1 MRPNT
6 LSRYGL
12 FTFASGLLAL
22 FVSVDV
28 AAADLNDVNIIV
40 DKANRAAFYA
50 GDDGRAET
58 RMTIV
63 DAQQRRQLRQFTILR
78 RDISDAGDQ
87 QFMVLFSRP
96 SDVRRTVFRVEKHV
110 DRDDD
115 RWLYLPGLD
124 LVKRI
129 AAGDKRTS
137 FVGSHFYYED
147 VSGRNPAEDIHELID
162 TTEQHYVVRNIPKD
176 KNTVEFAQY
185 TVWIDKQNFMPV
197 KTEYRDDAGNIYRR
211 VEALA
216 IENIQG
222 HPTATKMRVSDLNSG
237 GYTINE
243 MRFIK
248 YDLGVPAD
256 VFSERSLRNPPREW
270 FTTGRK

>member
-6 LSRYGL
+6 LSPYGL

-22 FVSVDV
+22 FVSVDM

-63 DAQQRRQLRQFTILR
+63 DAQKRRQLRQFTILR

-222 HPTATKMRVSDLNSG
+222 HATATKMRVSDLNSG